1 MLYTFENAK
10 NRSLLAIAELNTQF
24 DVTAAAQNLPQK
36 AAQYQKADGLA
47 TIEAKR
53 QVTTAQCKALD
64 LLSLFDAYTQSLQRF
79 SACMWAYSTAAE
91 KALQQG
97 LAAAAAFGSNTVQ
110 QEADKAAAAV
120 YTAADKAADL
130 RSRAATAHKAA
141 ALAKVAAD
149 KAAADAD
156 KAQSAADKAAQSADK
171 ADKAAAACIAIAEA
185 DKADAK
191 AADKAQKAKDKAKT
205 AAADKDDKAKAAAA
219 AKKAAADKADK
230 AKEAQSAAD
239 KAAQL
244 FAEYAKGMNAAE
256 AAALAYN
263 DAAAEADKAKAA
275 AKKAKADADKS
286 AAAAIAATK
295 KADAKTALEKALAD
309 LPQSKKAAEQ
319 KAAFPDMEMSAEKE
333 LALLNAAKDL
343 FFIVGFT
350 KKQALAA
357 LFNTDLPKEKRPTQS
372 AAAAAVFATFTPY
385 FIELVNVGKAQKEAM
400 PSIIS
405 SGKNCGS
412 MKNASRAALEK
423 ELVTLYK
430 NAAQRVEYAD
440 AAKELE
446 KAKAQRKENAE
457 QNRIAAAEKAAAEAA
472 KLQIIAKFIA

>member
-10 NRSLLAIAELNTQF
+10 NRSLLAVAELNAEYNII
-24 DVTAAAQNLPQK
+24 AAAQDLPQK
-36 AAQYQKADGLA
+36 AVQYQKADGVA

-53 QVTTAQCKALD
+53 QITSAQCKALD
-64 LLSLFDAYTQSLQRF
+64 LSGLFDSYLQSLQRF
-79 SACMWAYSTAAE
+79 SGCMWAYSIAAE
-91 KALQQG
+91 KAFQAG
-97 LAAAAAFGSNTVQ
+97 LAAAAAFNSNTVQ

-130 RSRAATAHKAA
+130 RSRAAIADKAA
-141 ALAKVAAD
+141 ALAKAAAD

-171 ADKAAAACIAIAEA
+171 ADKAAAACLAIAEA

-191 AADKAQKAKDKAKT
+191 AADKAQKAKDKA
-205 AAADKDDKAKAAAA
+205 AAAAIDKADKAKAAAD

-230 AKEAQSAAD
+230 AKEAQSAAN

-244 FAEYAKGMNAAE
+244 FAEYKKGMNAAE

-263 DAAAEADKAKAA
+263 DAADAADKAKAA
-275 AKKAKADADKS
+275 AKKAKGDADKA

-319 KAAFPDMEMSAEKE
+319 KAAFPDMEISAEKE

-343 FFIVGFT
+343 FFIVGFS

-357 LFNTDLPKEKRPTQS
+357 LFDTDLPKEKRPTQS
-372 AAAAAVFATFTPY
+372 AAAAAVFSTFSPF
-385 FIELVNVGKAQKEAM
+385 FIELVNTGKAQKEAF
-400 PSIIS
+400 PAIVS
-405 SGKNCGS
+405 SGKNCGNL
-412 MKNASRAALEK
+412 KTANRAALEK
-423 ELVTLYK
+423 RLVLLCK
-430 NAAQRVEYAD
+430 NAAQRVEYAE

-457 QNRIAAAEKAAAEAA
+457 QKRIAAAEKAAAEAA
-472 KLQIIAKFIA
+472 KLQIIAKYTA